1 MNGCIFC
8 KIIQKEVSA
17 YVVNESEN
25 FLSFLDVHPH
35 APGHT
40 LVVPKFHFQ
49 NFKELSEDLGIE
61 FIKIVKETMK
71 LLSQALKT
79 NDFTL
84 GINEGSLAG
93 QAVLHMH
100 LHILPRF
107 KDDKGGSIHSVVF
120 NQPKESLEEIY
131 KKIKNASEN

>member
-61 FIKIVKETMK
+61 FIKIVKETIK

-107 KDDKGGSIHSVVF
+107 KNDKGGSIHSVVF

>member
-61 FIKIVKETMK
+61 FIKIVKETIK